1 MNRIRILAAFSVWLI
16 VLPALHATMVVPI
29 SVEELTR
36 RASDVVE
43 VTAVTSWSSWNPQHT
58 LIYTY
63 TQVQVTQNL
72 KGSSRTITV
81 KQLGGTVGGVTQK
94 VAGVRQFQ
102 TGERALLF
110 LRLSDAG
117 DGTRVV
123 VGLMQGNFRIARS
136 STGEMVAGNGV
147 SGVHSLQ
154 QGKVEHFA
162 GSSMRLADL
171 ESMVRGAVTK

>member
-1 MNRIRILAAFSVWLI
+1 
-16 VLPALHATMVVPI
+16 
-29 SVEELTR
+29 
-36 RASDVVE
+36 
-43 VTAVTSWSSWNPQHT
+43 
-58 LIYTY
+58 YTY

-72 KGSSRTITV
+72 KGSSQTITV